1 MSTEH
6 PLKGRQPRLSSQ
18 HGGHKGETS
27 AVALSLTM
35 LRSGTC
41 NDSKANQKSSGY
53 DPFTQSS
60 VGKQLIT
67 SVTDENQPRKAMLE
81 SVLKGTRA
89 GGI

>member
-27 AVALSLTM
+27 AVALSLTG
-35 LRSGTC
+35 LPPGPC

-81 SVLKGTRA
+81 SVLKGTGAR
-89 GGI
+89 GI